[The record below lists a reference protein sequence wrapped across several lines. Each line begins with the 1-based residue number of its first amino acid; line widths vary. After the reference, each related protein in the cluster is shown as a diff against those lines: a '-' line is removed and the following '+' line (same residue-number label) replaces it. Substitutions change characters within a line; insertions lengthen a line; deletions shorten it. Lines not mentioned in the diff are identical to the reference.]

1 MHTAIVGIGATT
13 YSRASGRT
21 TKAMA
26 VEACRRALED
36 AGFGIDDVDGIA
48 TFMAND
54 SASALEV
61 SWALGRQDVN
71 WAMSELGGGN
81 VVAELMA
88 TADAVI
94 KAGICKAVLVYRSM
108 NGRSGVRFGT
118 VTEAMQVGG
127 DMQFD
132 AASGYLVPPEWFAM
146 FARRHQAVY
155 GSTAEDLGEIA
166 ITQRRHALENPQA
179 VRREPLDMEEYL
191 AARWVAEPFRLYD
204 CTSEVD
210 GACALLL
217 VGEDLAAQAR
227 HDPVWML
234 DSAHAHSGSGWSQWP
249 DLSEMYAS
257 VVGPRLWERS
267 GLTPA
272 DMDLACLYD
281 CFTFTVMASVEG
293 FGFAGRGEVGDFYR
307 EGRATY
313 GGDVVINPH
322 GGLLSEGYLHGLNH
336 HLEAALQLRGD
347 AGVRQV
353 PDASL
358 ALVSAGGGPHGGA
371 QIYSREHP

>member
-1 MHTAIVGIGATT
+1 MNTAIVGIGATS
-13 YSRASGRT
+13 YVKQSGRT

-26 VEACRRALED
+26 VEACRKALDD
-36 AGFGIDDVDGIA
+36 AGIGIEQVDGVA

-54 SASALEV
+54 SSGALEV
-61 SWALGRQDVN
+61 SWALGRQDVS
-71 WAMSELGGGN
+71 WAMTQMGGGN
-81 VVAELMA
+81 VVAETMA

-94 KAGICKAVLVYRSM
+94 KAGLCKAVLVYRSM

-118 VTEAMQVGG
+118 VTEAMSVSG

-132 AASGYLVPPEWFAM
+132 AASGYLVPPQWFAM
-146 FARRHQAVY
+146 FARRHQAEF
-155 GSTAEDLGEIA
+155 GSTAEDLGAIA
-166 ITQRRHALENPQA
+166 IQQREHAIDNPQA
-179 VRREPLDMEEYL
+179 VRREPLTMEEYL
-191 AARWVAEPFRLYD
+191 SARWVAEPFRLYD

-210 GACALLL
+210 GACAVLL
-217 VGEDLAAQAR
+217 VNEDLAREAKTT
-227 HDPVWML
+227 PVWMV
-234 DSAHAHSGSGWSQWP
+234 DSVNAQSGAGWSQWP
-249 DLSEMYAS
+249 DLSTMYAS
-257 VVGPRLWERS
+257 VVGPQLWDKTGYRPE
-267 GLTPA
+267 

-293 FGFAGRGEVGDFYR
+293 FGFCGRGEVGDFYR
-307 EGRATY
+307 AGRATY

-353 PDASL
+353 ADAKL

-371 QIYSREHP
+371 QIYAKEHP

>member
-1 MHTAIVGIGATT
+1 MNTAIVGIGATS
-13 YSRASGRT
+13 YVKQSGRT

-26 VEACRRALED
+26 VEACRKALDD
-36 AGFGIDDVDGIA
+36 AGIGIDQVDGVA

-54 SASALEV
+54 SAGALEV
-61 SWALGRQDVN
+61 SWALGRQDVS
-71 WAMSELGGGN
+71 WAMTQMGGGN
-81 VVAELMA
+81 VVAETLA

-94 KAGICKAVLVYRSM
+94 KSGLCKAVLVYRSM

-118 VTEAMQVGG
+118 VTEAMEVSG

-132 AASGYLVPPEWFAM
+132 AASGYLVPPQWFAM
-146 FARRHQAVY
+146 FARRHQAEF
-155 GSTAEDLGEIA
+155 GSTAEDLGAIA
-166 ITQRRHALENPQA
+166 IQQREHAIPNPQA
-179 VRREPLDMEEYL
+179 VRREPLTMEEYL
-191 AARWVAEPFRLYD
+191 SARWVAEPFRLYD

-217 VGEDLAAQAR
+217 VNEDLAKEAKTK
-227 HDPVWML
+227 PVWMVS
-234 DSAHAHSGSGWSQWP
+234 SANAQSGAGWSQWP
-249 DLSEMYAS
+249 DLSTMYAS
-257 VVGPRLWERS
+257 VVGPRLWESS
-267 GLTPA
+267 GYRPE
-272 DMDLACLYD
+272 DMDVACLYD

-293 FGFAGRGEVGDFYR
+293 FGFCDRGEVGDFYR
-307 EGRATY
+307 AGRATY

-336 HLEAALQLRGD
+336 HLEATLQLRGE

-353 PDASL
+353 DDAKL

-371 QIYSREHP
+371 QIYAKEHP